1 MAREHSFGIT
11 LSNNRTEN
19 VGLQHLLDSEPE
31 WFVPDS
37 KSRRSILDSLGL
49 EKRYSRAFDLVWVKG
64 RKRTDDEASMTVSP
78 DNITLIELKTTR
90 KRLPDNPR
98 GFFFGATDNEFQL
111 AEKLGDAFRFCF
123 VCLHPET
130 RSHKLV
136 SYRDLQ
142 NLIKVKRIQYQ
153 INLR

>member
-37 KSRRSILDSLGL
+37 KSRRAILDSLGL
-49 EKRYSRAFDLVWVKG
+49 EKRFSRAFDLVWVKG
-64 RKRTDDEASMTVSP
+64 RRRSDDDASMTVTP
-78 DNITLIELKTTR
+78 ANITLIELKTTR

-111 AEKLGDAFRFCF
+111 AQQLGDAFRFCF

-130 RSHKLV
+130 RSHALV

-142 NLIKVKRIQYQ
+142 DLIKVKRIQYQ